1 MAAIQLNFSLRTS
14 SKCKT
19 VHLIGSWDGYAG
31 QLPLSK
37 DSSKSGG
44 WKGTFKFQGGTLSQG
59 ARYWYYYVIDGYHVS
74 HDPARE
80 STVEPT
86 TGRKLNILDIPHAK
100 SSSTSKS
107 HSSKASDHDN
117 RRHNS
122 QSVAKGRSL
131 SPSQI
136 KSPHPSKPYATKKIT
151 SEKFSS
157 CEIEQLSRRYANQR
171 IQDSS
176 SEEEDS
182 DSDASDGSLDVPS
195 LRSGSSRSSGASSPS
210 SVSSSSSCCTCERYA
225 IKRDGTRVRLDCG
238 GKRCGYSDEDESSN
252 CSSEEVSWWSARFV
266 HKTPTRNHARSY
278 AQQRVSHDL
287 SRDSRYPT

>member
-19 VHLIGSWDGYAG
+19 VHLIGSWDGYDG

-44 WKGTFKFQGGTLSQG
+44 WKGTFKFQGGTLTQG
-59 ARYWYYYVIDGYHVS
+59 ARYWYYVSQFCWCISRVSDNSQYVIDGYHVS
-74 HDPARE
+74 HDPARD
-80 STVEPT
+80 STIEPT

-107 HSSKASDHDN
+107 HSTKASDHDN
-117 RRHNS
+117 RRHSS
-122 QSVAKGRSL
+122 QSIAKGRSL

-136 KSPHPSKPYATKKIT
+136 QSPHPSKPYATKKIT

-157 CEIEQLSRRYANQR
+157 REIEQLSRRYANQR

-176 SEEEDS
+176 SSEES
-182 DSDASDGSLDVPS
+182 DSDASDGSSDVPS

-210 SVSSSSSCCTCERYA
+210 SVSSTSSCCTCERYA

-252 CSSEEVSWWSARFV
+252 CSSEEGERAYQ
-266 HKTPTRNHARSY
+266 TRLRATRR
-278 AQQRVSHDL
+278 QGVVVR
-287 SRDSRYPT
+287 R